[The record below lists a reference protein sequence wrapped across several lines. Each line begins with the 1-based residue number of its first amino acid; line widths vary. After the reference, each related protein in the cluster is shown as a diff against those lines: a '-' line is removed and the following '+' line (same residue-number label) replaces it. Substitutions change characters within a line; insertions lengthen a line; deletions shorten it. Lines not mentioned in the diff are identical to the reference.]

1 MKTHVGDGFQNRV
14 SEASSNCSIMKQDS
28 DVKKLNAKELG
39 IGALAGLTAALL
51 VYGATVQPWL
61 FILFGALSVLPIL
74 IVGLGWGN
82 MAVIAAVVVAGA
94 VGTIIGQSLYFGL
107 FVVLL
112 TLIPAWLSHLANLAR
127 PASELGGPDHLMAW
141 YPLSDIMLHLCGLTA
156 ATIIIVGAIM
166 GYNADLVGQV
176 VDAYVSAVSQQSPEL
191 QLDPIA
197 IVKMKSLMLYMI
209 PVVWGMIWVMML
221 LAAYYVAIRIVAAS
235 KHNLRPRED
244 IPSSLR
250 MNRNAIFVFLVA
262 VVAMF
267 FGGVIALLA
276 SAVLGAFGA
285 GFIVSGFASLHYR
298 TRGKD
303 WRIPVLILCYLTSFL
318 LTLPLFIILVLGLSD
333 TRKAI
338 SLTPNKNADASK
350 PTDTKI

>member
-1 MKTHVGDGFQNRV
+1 
-14 SEASSNCSIMKQDS
+14 MKQMNPK
-28 DVKKLNAKELG
+28 VLG

-51 VYGATVQPWL
+51 VYGATVQPLL

-82 MAVIAAVVVAGA
+82 AAVITAVLVAG
-94 VGTIIGQSLYFGL
+94 VIGAIWQSVYFGVFTL
-107 FVVLL
+107 VL

-156 ATIIIVGAIM
+156 ATVIIVGAIM

-176 VDAYVSAVSQQSPEL
+176 VDAYVGAVSQQSPDL

-197 IVKMKSLMLYMI
+197 IAKMKSLMLYMI
-209 PVVWGMIWVMML
+209 PIAWGIIWVMML
-221 LAAYYVAIRIVAAS
+221 LATYYVAIRIVAAS
-235 KHNLRPRED
+235 KHGLRPRED

-250 MNRNAIFVFLVA
+250 MNRNAIFIFLAAIVA
-262 VVAMF
+262 LF
-267 FGGVIALLA
+267 FGGTPALIGA
-276 SAVLGAFGA
+276 AAVGAFGA
-285 GFIVSGFASLHYR
+285 GFLVSGFAALHYR

-303 WRIPVLILCYLTSFL
+303 WRVPVLILCYLTSL
-318 LTLPLFIILVLGLSD
+318 MLTLPLFIILILGLAD

-338 SLTPNKNADASK
+338 ALTPNKNTDHSK
-350 PTDTKI
+350 QPDTKI

>member
-1 MKTHVGDGFQNRV
+1 M
-14 SEASSNCSIMKQDS
+14 
-28 DVKKLNAKELG
+28 KKLNAKELG

-51 VYGATVQPWL
+51 VYGATVQPLL
-61 FILFGALSVLPIL
+61 FIPFGALSALPIL

-82 MAVIAAVVVAGA
+82 MAVIAAVVVAGIVGA
-94 VGTIIGQSLYFGL
+94 VAQSVYFGL

-141 YPLSDIMLHLCGLTA
+141 YPLPDIMLHLCGLA
-156 ATIIIVGAIM
+156 AVVIVVAGAVM

-176 VDAYVSAVSQQSPEL
+176 VDAYVNAVNQQSPDL
-191 QLDPIA
+191 QLDPVAIA
-197 IVKMKSLMLYMI
+197 KMKSLMLYMI
-209 PVVWGMIWVMML
+209 PIAWGMIWVMML
-221 LAAYYVAIRIVAAS
+221 LAAYYVATRIVAAS
-235 KHNLRPRED
+235 SRNLRPRED

-262 VVAMF
+262 IVAMF
-267 FGGVIALLA
+267 FGGIVALIAA
-276 SAVLGAFGA
+276 AVLGAFGA

-303 WRIPVLILCYLTSFL
+303 WRLPALVICYLMSFV
-318 LTLPLFIILVLGLSD
+318 LTLPLVIILVLGLYD

-338 SLTPNKNADASK
+338 SLTPNKNADTPK
-350 PTDTKI
+350 PKDTKI

>member
-1 MKTHVGDGFQNRV
+1 M
-14 SEASSNCSIMKQDS
+14 
-28 DVKKLNAKELG
+28 NAKELG

-51 VYGATVQPWL
+51 VYGATVQPFM
-61 FILFGALSVLPIL
+61 FILFGALSLLPIL

-82 MAVIAAVVVAGA
+82 MAVITAVVVAG
-94 VGTIIGQSLYFGL
+94 IIGTVWQSFYFGI
-107 FVVLL
+107 FTVVL

-156 ATIIIVGAIM
+156 VMVVIAGAVM

-176 VDAYVSAVSQQSPEL
+176 VDAYISAVNQQSPDI
-191 QLDPIA
+191 QLDPVA
-197 IVKMKSLMLYMI
+197 ITKMKSLMLYTI
-209 PVVWGMIWVMML
+209 PIAWGMIWVLML
-221 LAAYYVAIRIVAAS
+221 LAAYYVAIRVVAAS

-262 VVAMF
+262 IVAIF
-267 FGGVIALLA
+267 LGGVIGLIAA
-276 SAVLGAFGA
+276 AVLGAFGA
-285 GFIVSGFASLHYR
+285 GFIASGFASLHYR
-298 TRGKD
+298 TRGND
-303 WRIPVLILCYLTSFL
+303 WRILILVVCYLVSFF
-318 LTLPLFIILVLGLSD
+318 LTLPLFIILVLGLYD

-338 SLTPNKNADASK
+338 SLTPNKNADTSK

>member
-1 MKTHVGDGFQNRV
+1 V
-14 SEASSNCSIMKQDS
+14 KQMNPK
-28 DVKKLNAKELG
+28 VLG

-51 VYGATVQPWL
+51 VYGATAQPL
-61 FILFGALSVLPIL
+61 MFILFGALSALPIL

-82 MAVIAAVVVAGA
+82 VAVITAVLVAGV
-94 VGTIIGQSLYFGL
+94 VGAIWQSVYFGVFTL
-107 FVVLL
+107 VL

-141 YPLSDIMLHLCGLTA
+141 YPLSDIMLYLCGLTA
-156 ATIIIVGAIM
+156 ATVIIVGAII

-176 VDAYVSAVSQQSPEL
+176 VDAYVGAVSQQSPDL

-197 IVKMKSLMLYMI
+197 IAKMKSLMLYMI
-209 PVVWGMIWVMML
+209 PIAWGVIWVMML

-262 VVAMF
+262 IVAIF
-267 FGGVIALLA
+267 FGGVIGLIAA
-276 SAVLGAFGA
+276 AILGAFGA
-285 GFIVSGFASLHYR
+285 GFLISGFASLHFR

-303 WRIPVLILCYLTSFL
+303 WRLPVLILCYLTSL
-318 LTLPLFIILVLGLSD
+318 ILTLPAFIILILGLAD

-338 SLTPNKNADASK
+338 ALTPNKNTDHSK
-350 PTDTKI
+350 QPDTKI